1 MRRGVVAVAAAS
13 ALLLTAC
20 SSDAPEVGA
29 PVDSPTTTRPLGPL
43 GIDVASDELV
53 ALKAEAGMLDCPPS
67 PEPDANPSETTEP
80 TETPG
85 TALPAITLPCLGG
98 GRDVRLSQLDGPLLI
113 NLWASNCAPCRDELP
128 VLQQVHELA
137 DEQVTVLGIDY
148 KDAKP
153 LSALELA
160 AESGVTFASLADL
173 DGVTATELQVVAL
186 PQTVLVDE
194 FGTIVTMHRRPITS
208 YDEAGALLGEH
219 LGVTLRQP
227 EPTDEP
233 Q

>member
-1 MRRGVVAVAAAS
+1 
-13 ALLLTAC
+13 
-20 SSDAPEVGA
+20 
-29 PVDSPTTTRPLGPL
+29 
-43 GIDVASDELV
+43 
-53 ALKAEAGMLDCPPS
+53 MLDCPAS
-67 PEPDANPSETTEP
+67 PEPDVDPSATTEP

-85 TALPAITLPCLGG
+85 TALPPITLPCLGG

-160 AESGVTFASLADL
+160 AESGVTFASVADL

-208 YDEAGALLGEH
+208 YDEAGALLNEH